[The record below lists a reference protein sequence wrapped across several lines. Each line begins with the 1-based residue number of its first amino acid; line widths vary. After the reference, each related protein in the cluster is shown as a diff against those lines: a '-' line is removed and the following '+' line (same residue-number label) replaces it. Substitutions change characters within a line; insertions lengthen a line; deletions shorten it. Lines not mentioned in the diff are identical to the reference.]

1 MKTKQLKDTN
11 FVCLYRTKNQMPFD
25 ILNFATFKLHERYLY
40 KSYSS
45 ISTLDIRQMRALNE
59 ALEHLMIKGGS
70 EDEDCGLEMT
80 YLPF

>member
-1 MKTKQLKDTN
+1 
-11 FVCLYRTKNQMPFD
+11 
-25 ILNFATFKLHERYLY
+25 
-40 KSYSS
+40 
-45 ISTLDIRQMRALNE
+45 MRALNE

>member
-1 MKTKQLKDTN
+1 MKDA
-11 FVCLYRTKNQMPFD
+11 Y
-25 ILNFATFKLHERYLY
+25 I

-59 ALEHLMIKGGS
+59 ALEHLMKGGS